1 MYHKV
6 VIIGNLTRDPEMR
19 YTSGGT
25 AVTNLNVATRNSIP
39 KTNTPEC
46 PDGWKDGYQGKT
58 WEQTI
63 FWRVTV
69 WGAQAEAAN
78 QFLSK
83 GRQVYIEGTMNGT
96 GTDGVLNPRVWQG
109 NDGVSRASFEVTAR
123 TLKFLGGRAGAGGGA
138 DYAEGA
144 EEPPADFV
152 EENDIPF

>member
-25 AVTNLNVATRNSIP
+25 AVTNLTVATSTKIP
-39 KTNTPEC
+39 KSRASEC
-46 PDGWKDGYQGKT
+46 PDGWKEGYQGKN

-69 WGAQAEAAN
+69 WRELAEMVN

-83 GRQVYIEGTMNGT
+83 GRQVYIEGTMNGV
-96 GTDGVLNPRVWQG
+96 GADGVLNPRTWTG
-109 NDGVSRASFEVTAR
+109 NDGIVRAGFEMTAR
-123 TLKFLGGRAGAGGGA
+123 TIKFLGGRGGAG
-138 DYAEGA
+138 EGDFGTEA

>member
-19 YTSGGT
+19 YTGGGT
-25 AVTNLNVATRNSIP
+25 AVTTLNVATSTKISKSRI
-39 KTNTPEC
+39 PEC
-46 PDGWKDGYQGKT
+46 PDGWREGYQGKN

-69 WGAQAEAAN
+69 WREQAEMVN
-78 QFLSK
+78 QYLTK
-83 GRQVYIEGTMNGT
+83 GRQVYIEGTMNGA
-96 GTDGVLNPRVWQG
+96 GADGVLNPRVWQG
-109 NDGVSRASFEVTAR
+109 NDGVSRASFEITAR
-123 TLKFLGGRAGAGGGA
+123 MIKFLSGRAGAGEGEF
-138 DYAEGA
+138 AEGP